1 MGRQPPIRP
10 SGTFS
15 FKGRRRPLR
24 GRSLTR
30 SGLWLSL
37 ALGVAAFA
45 ADRLHKFIQV
55 DVFHWPEGYFTPLTP
70 FFDVGLVFNPG
81 ISYGLLG
88 SLPLWGIAILVVV
101 ALVALIV
108 WWWRATS
115 ALVRAGL
122 AICIGGA
129 GSNALDRVIYGQVA
143 DFFHFHVGD
152 WSFYIFNVADAA
164 ITLGVGLLLLDLLGA
179 GGSKAANPA

>member
-1 MGRQPPIRP
+1 M
-10 SGTFS
+10 
-15 FKGRRRPLR
+15 
-24 GRSLTR
+24 TR

-88 SLPLWGIAILVVV
+88 SLPLWAIAILVVV